1 MRDALSYNLRVPI
14 RLHVRTEDDPSRPT
28 YRYEFDGD
36 RSTLVLG
43 RRGGVDVLLPHP
55 KVSLVHAR
63 LERRSTEYTVVDEGS
78 TYGTTL
84 NGVRLRPGAR
94 APLKEGDRIGIADF
108 VIEVAVFLTEL
119 DGPGDNSRLIARRMV
134 RDVLERLGPREALPK
149 LEPAEPGAAPL
160 HLPDLGRTYIL
171 GISTEGALALDAV
184 DMWRDHVALERDEAG
199 VTLRPLA
206 PSPGLRVD
214 GARVDAPL
222 LLRDGAKIV
231 LADRELRYTDP
242 AEAYVRRLE
251 LAPDPA
257 PLGVAVR
264 PAGGG
269 PAAERMLLVAGVLAI
284 LLGGLGLVWV
294 ARW

>member
-1 MRDALSYNLRVPI
+1 MRVA
-14 RLHVRTEDDPSRPT
+14 DDPSRPT

-36 RSTLVLG
+36 RSALVLG

-63 LERRSTEYTVVDEGS
+63 LERRSASYTIVDESS

-94 APLKEGDRIGIADF
+94 APVKEGDRIGIADF

-134 RDVLERLGPREALPK
+134 RDVLERLGPREAQPRLDPV
-149 LEPAEPGAAPL
+149 EAGAAPL
-160 HLPDLGRTYIL
+160 HLPDVGRTYIL
-171 GISTEGALALDAV
+171 GISPEGTLALDAV
-184 DMWRDHVALERDEAG
+184 DMWREHVALEREESG
-199 VTLRPLA
+199 VSLRPLS

-214 GARVDAPL
+214 GARVEVPL
-222 LLRDGAKIV
+222 LLRDGAEIV
-231 LADRELRYTDP
+231 LGDRVLRYADP

-251 LAPDPA
+251 SAPE
-257 PLGVAVR
+257 
-264 PAGGG
+264 
-269 PAAERMLLVAGVLAI
+269 PAAAASAPAAAPRARSVDRLLIVAGVLAI
-284 LLGGLGLVWV
+284 LLGGIGLAWV